1 MSARSFLHRPPRPLS
16 FALYGTAA
24 GLLAALTFGE
34 LVWYALAPPPMPEAY
49 TAPPASTSLFQLTV
63 TASPKVSVYPGGTNT
78 VAVRVARDRFDGPVT
93 VAFAAPVPGPGAA
106 EVTVPAGET
115 NGQAQVAVAATAKP
129 GVYTLTA
136 TATATADGRALS
148 ASATVE
154 VTVVAPPPPG
164 PRMAVSVSP
173 TVQTY
178 QRGKNAFTV
187 GVARDDFDDEVVV
200 TFDRL
205 PAGVTVPPVTIS
217 KGKSEATAELTADA
231 SATPGE
237 YAIAVTAR
245 SVPKGVAASAA
256 AETIVTVR
264 SGPKVPVDVAFAL
277 DCTGSME
284 KAVAGIDAALPKFAT
299 ALAKA
304 ELDVRFGLVGFQDT
318 TLGQPLQVPQMNG
331 ERMTADAARLGAAM
345 TGLRLGGGGG
355 AGESSL
361 DGIAEAAKGPFRE
374 PAVRVVLLV
383 TDGGPKKADGR
394 MKSADEAVKYLR
406 AKRIDQLHVVALPE
420 HRKAFEPLW
429 EGAKGK
435 YFDLGAA
442 NASGDYDTP
451 MTALAKAVS
460 DALPARPENK
470 PEPSAAALQPALPPV
485 GSAQPPAQPPGAE
498 PDEPK
503 VEKPPAVPPESPSE
517 PKGLRAVVW
526 VAWSVTVA
534 GCVCLALLAGQMTV
548 LPGGRPSLGL
558 GASCYGV
565 ALVVG
570 LAAGAAGCVACGA
583 LAGPFVARLG
593 GGCLFGFGFGLMVP
607 LAENWFRAEPPAEPL
622 NFDAEPVPV
631 PAPAVVAPPVLKP
644 AIAAPKPRDG
654 CPGCGRT
661 IPGAAGNRYC
671 MVCDNTF

>member
-1 MSARSFLHRPPRPLS
+1 MSARSFLHGPPRPLS

-34 LVWYALAPPPMPEAY
+34 LVWYALAPPPMPEPY
-49 TAPPASTSLFQLTV
+49 TAPPASTSLPQLVV
-63 TASPKVSVYPGGTNT
+63 TASPKVSVYLGGTNT

-106 EVTVPAGET
+106 EVVIPAGET
-115 NGQAQVAVAATAKP
+115 NGRAHVAVAATAKP
-129 GVYTLTA
+129 GAYTLAVTA
-136 TATATADGRALS
+136 SATADGRALS

-154 VTVVAPPPPG
+154 VTVVAPPSPG
-164 PRMAVSVSP
+164 PR
-173 TVQTY
+173 
-178 QRGKNAFTV
+178 
-187 GVARDDFDDEVVV
+187 
-200 TFDRL
+200 L
-205 PAGVTVPPVTIS
+205 
-217 KGKSEATAELTADA
+217 
-231 SATPGE
+231 
-237 YAIAVTAR
+237 AVTAVA
-245 SVPKGVAASAA
+245 VPSA
-256 AETIVTVR
+256 
-264 SGPKVPVDVAFAL
+264 PKVPVDVAFAL

-284 KAVAGIDAALPKFAT
+284 KAVAGIDAALPKFAA

-318 TLGQPLQVPQMNG
+318 TLGQPLQVPRMNG
-331 ERMTADAARLGAAM
+331 ERMTADVSRLGTAM

-355 AGESSL
+355 EGESSL

-383 TDGGPKKADGR
+383 TDGGPKKTDGR

-451 MTALAKAVS
+451 MTALAKAVC

-470 PEPSAAALQPALPPV
+470 PEPSAAALQPAQPPV
-485 GSAQPPAQPPGAE
+485 GSVKPPAQPPGAE

-517 PKGLRAVVW
+517 PKARHAVVW

-548 LPGGRPSLGL
+548 LPGGRASLGL

-570 LAAGAAGCVACGA
+570 SAAGAAGGVAGGA

-593 GGCLFGFGFGLMVP
+593 GGCLFGLVFGLMVP
-607 LAENWFRAEPPAEPL
+607 VSEKWFRAKPTAEPL
-622 NFDAEPVPV
+622 NLDVEPVPV

-644 AIAAPKPRDG
+644 AITAPKPRDG